1 MWGCLCSLCL
11 PVEVQAMGE
20 GVSRG
25 VVCVLCVYQWKY
37 KPWVRVCHVGL
48 SVFFVFTGGSTSH
61 G

>member
-1 MWGCLCSLCL
+1 
-11 PVEVQAMGE
+11 MGE

-25 VVCVLCVYQWKY
+25 VVCVLCVYRWKY

-48 SVFFVFTGGSTSH
+48 SVFFVFTSGSTSH